1 MNLGDF
7 ETIKVGGET
16 RRGVA
21 VALPST
27 WREQSAGF
35 ARDDVAIIKLDRP
48 VTKVAPVP
56 LATKVPAKVRI
67 LGQGQLAWD
76 APTGRTGL
84 RQATLTTIPD
94 RACGPRWKG
103 TKYAKRFEGASEVCA
118 GGRASVC
125 AGDSGGPMI
134 GGTLA
139 KPVLVGIISWTGPR
153 CGEDKLPSVS
163 AEVAHYADF
172 LTAPEPVWAPTPAGP
187 TTITR
192 SGDTLT
198 CTATWTVAPDTVEFR
213 WRRRVRG
220 KVHYEFITVARTA
233 TYTPTQP
240 GLYDCEALGSGA
252 GGRATA
258 PPSSIRA

>member
-1 MNLGDF
+1 
-7 ETIKVGGET
+7 
-16 RRGVA
+16 
-21 VALPST
+21 
-27 WREQSAGF
+27 
-35 ARDDVAIIKLDRP
+35 
-48 VTKVAPVP
+48 
-56 LATKVPAKVRI
+56 
-67 LGQGQLAWD
+67 
-76 APTGRTGL
+76 
-84 RQATLTTIPD
+84 
-94 RACGPRWKG
+94 
-103 TKYAKRFEGASEVCA
+103 
-118 GGRASVC
+118 
-125 AGDSGGPMI
+125 MI

-198 CTATWTVAPDTVEFR
+198 CTATWTDRPGH
-213 WRRRVRG
+213 RRVPLASPRARQDGLRVRHRG
-220 KVHYEFITVARTA
+220 PDRDLHADAARPLRLRSA
-233 TYTPTQP
+233 RVN
-240 GLYDCEALGSGA
+240 A

>member
-1 MNLGDF
+1 M
-7 ETIKVGGET
+7 
-16 RRGVA
+16 
-21 VALPST
+21 
-27 WREQSAGF
+27 
-35 ARDDVAIIKLDRP
+35 
-48 VTKVAPVP
+48 
-56 LATKVPAKVRI
+56 
-67 LGQGQLAWD
+67 
-76 APTGRTGL
+76 
-84 RQATLTTIPD
+84 
-94 RACGPRWKG
+94 
-103 TKYAKRFEGASEVCA
+103 CA

-134 GGTLA
+134 GGTLDR
-139 KPVLVGIISWTGPR
+139 PVLVGIISWTGPR

-163 AEVAHYADF
+163 AEASHYADF

-220 KVHYEFITVARTA
+220 KTAYEFVTVARTA

-240 GLYDCEALGSGA
+240 GLYDCEALGANA

>member
-1 MNLGDF
+1 M
-7 ETIKVGGET
+7 
-16 RRGVA
+16 
-21 VALPST
+21 
-27 WREQSAGF
+27 
-35 ARDDVAIIKLDRP
+35 
-48 VTKVAPVP
+48 
-56 LATKVPAKVRI
+56 RI
-67 LGQGQLAWD
+67 LGQGKRAWD

-84 RQATLTTIPD
+84 RQATLTTIAD
-94 RACGPRWKG
+94 RACGPKWKG
-103 TKYAKRFEGASEVCA
+103 TKYAKRFEAASEVCA

-134 GGTLA
+134 GGTLD

-163 AEVAHYADF
+163 AEAAHYADF

-198 CTATWTVAPDTVEFR
+198 CTATWTIAPDTVEFR

-220 KVHYEFITVARTA
+220 KTALRVRHRRPDGDLHADAARPLRLRSARRPTRAAARPRRLARFAHRDRLQVVHEPGRRLHATRPSPRPRAAARRSTSPAVCAYAYTWMSA
-233 TYTPTQP
+233 T
-240 GLYDCEALGSGA
+240 L
-252 GGRATA
+252 
-258 PPSSIRA
+258 